1 MRRRS
6 IPLAVFVLA
15 GLAVALVAAVVV
27 SSFASSS
34 PDGLE
39 RVAIDEEFADSADE
53 HALAGGPLADYSTR
67 GVDDEGMSTAVAGLI
82 GVAITFVVT
91 GGAVYALRRT
101 RRDQLAAS

>member
-6 IPLAVFVLA
+6 IPLAAFVLA
-15 GLAVALVAAVVV
+15 GLSVALLAAVVV

-39 RVAIDEEFADSADE
+39 RVAIDEDFADSADE

-67 GVDDEGMSTAVAGLI
+67 GVDDRMSTAVAGLI

-91 GGAVYALRRT
+91 GGAVYALRRS
-101 RRDQLAAS
+101 RRDRLAAS